1 MIVKGL
7 IQGTPL
13 VWKID
18 TGAINTFI
26 TEDVYYSILPQERPV
41 LERARKQF
49 QIADG
54 NNSNIIGT
62 TKIMFS
68 FEPVNVYFC
77 IFVGGVKC
85 NLLGFQPFMTR
96 FECQ

>member
-26 TEDVYYSILPQERPV
+26 TEDAYYSILLQDRPV
-41 LERARKQF
+41 LERARKQLLL
-49 QIADG
+49 
-54 NNSNIIGT
+54 
-62 TKIMFS
+62 M
-68 FEPVNVYFC
+68 EP
-77 IFVGGVKC
+77 I
-85 NLLGFQPFMTR
+85 
-96 FECQ
+96 